1 MMKNK
6 KRASLITTL
15 MLASVL
21 AVTAC
26 GNNNGSS
33 NNEATPTP
41 AKQGT
46 SNSNSTNDKTDT
58 GNAGSDS
65 DLAPY
70 KLTIVYP
77 GSPQKDEAVIE
88 EALNALLTEKINAT
102 IDLTPIDWGSWD
114 EKINLMIASREP
126 VDIIFTAQWNG
137 HANNVGKGAFIELND
152 LIDKYG
158 QGIIESQDPAFLEG
172 AKINGKNYG
181 VPTTKELAAA
191 GGVVYRKDVAEE
203 LGIDM
208 STVKSIEDL
217 DAVYAKVKAER
228 PDLVPL
234 YISSTDNTFNS
245 HFFGNYDF
253 LGDATIPGAIFK
265 DGTDT
270 TVAPIETT
278 ERFLET
284 SRLTHQFFKKGYIN
298 ADAATS
304 QVSAPD
310 AWKAGIVFSAIESLK
325 PGKDEEVAS
334 AAGLSGKL
342 GQIQLTNKTIA
353 TSETAGS
360 MLGISS
366 TSKDPDRAMMFI
378 NLLHTDKEI
387 NNIINFGI
395 KDVHYTLNGEIMSKT
410 DRTGDY
416 SPGHAWMFG
425 NQFLNYLW
433 DTEDPE
439 KWAKFQE
446 FNTGA
451 IKSPALGFVFN
462 SEPVKNEVGALA
474 NVIKQYQVAIDRGV
488 VNIDDVLDD
497 YLAAMKAA
505 GLDIVIAEKQKQFDE
520 FLANQ

>member
-1 MMKNK
+1 MRKTK
-6 KRASLITTL
+6 QRATL
-15 MLASVL
+15 LAAIILAIAMLVS
-21 AVTAC
+21 AC
-26 GNNNGSS
+26 GGNNAPNNTGNQTNNTEQNTNTQNNGQTEEEG
-33 NNEATPTP
+33 N
-41 AKQGT
+41 
-46 SNSNSTNDKTDT
+46 T
-58 GNAGSDS
+58 GESE
-65 DLAPY
+65 LEPY
-70 KLTIVYP
+70 QLTLVYP
-77 GSPQKDEAVIE
+77 GSPQKDEALVE
-88 EALNALLTEKINAT
+88 EALNKLLTEKINAT
-102 IDLTPIDWGSWD
+102 IDLMPIDWGSWD
-114 EKINLMIASREP
+114 EKVNLMIASREE

-137 HANNVGKGAFIELND
+137 HASNVGKGAFLELDN
-152 LIDKYG
+152 LIQQHG
-158 QGIIESQDPAFLEG
+158 QGILETQDPTFLEG

-181 VPTTKELAAA
+181 IPTTKELAAA
-191 GGVVYRKDVAEE
+191 GGIIYRKDVAEE

-208 STVKSIEDL
+208 SQVKTIKDL

-228 PDLVPL
+228 PDLTPL

-270 TVAPIETT
+270 TVVPIETT

-284 SRLTHQFFKKGYIN
+284 TRLTHEFFKKGYIN

-325 PGKDEEVAS
+325 PGKDEEVATT
-334 AAGLSGKL
+334 AGLSGKL

-366 TSKDPDRAMMFI
+366 TSQDPERAMMFI

-387 NNIINFGI
+387 NNLINFGI
-395 KDVHYTLNGEIMSKT
+395 KDVHFTLNGEIMSKT

-416 SPGHAWMFG
+416 SPGANWMLG

-433 DTEDPE
+433 DTEDPQKWE
-439 KWAKFQE
+439 KFKE

-451 IKSPALGFVFN
+451 TKSPALGFVFN
-462 SEPVKNEVGALA
+462 SEPVKNEIGALA

-488 VNIDDVLDD
+488 VNIDDVLDE
-497 YLAAMKAA
+497 YMSAMKAA
-505 GLDIVIAEKQKQFDE
+505 GLDKVIAEKQAQFDE
-520 FLANQ
+520 FLASK

>member
-1 MMKNK
+1 MRKTK
-6 KRASLITTL
+6 KRATL
-15 MLASVL
+15 LAAIILAIAMLVS
-21 AVTAC
+21 AC
-26 GNNNGSS
+26 GGNNAPNNTGNQTNNPEQNTNQNNGQTEEEG
-33 NNEATPTP
+33 N
-41 AKQGT
+41 
-46 SNSNSTNDKTDT
+46 T
-58 GNAGSDS
+58 GESE
-65 DLAPY
+65 LEPY
-70 KLTIVYP
+70 QLTLVYP
-77 GSPQKDEAVIE
+77 GAPQKDEALVE
-88 EALNALLTEKINAT
+88 EALNKLLTEKINAT
-102 IDLTPIDWGSWD
+102 IDLMPIDWGSWD
-114 EKINLMIASREP
+114 EKVNLMIASREE

-137 HANNVGKGAFIELND
+137 HASNVGKGAFLELDN
-152 LIDKYG
+152 LIQQHG
-158 QGIIESQDPAFLEG
+158 QGILETQDPTFLEG
-172 AKINGKNYG
+172 ARINGKNYG

-191 GGVVYRKDVAEE
+191 GGIVYRKDVAEE

-208 STVKSIEDL
+208 SQVKTIKDL

-228 PDLVPL
+228 PDLTPL

-270 TVAPIETT
+270 TVVPIETT
-278 ERFLET
+278 DRFLET
-284 SRLTHQFFKKGYIN
+284 TRLTHEFFKKGYIN

-325 PGKDEEVAS
+325 PGKDEEVATT
-334 AAGLSGKL
+334 AGLSGKL

-366 TSKDPDRAMMFI
+366 TSQDPERAMMFI
-378 NLLHTDKEI
+378 NLLHTDKEV
-387 NNIINFGI
+387 NNLINFGI

-416 SPGHAWMFG
+416 SPGANWMLG

-433 DTEDPE
+433 DTEDPQKWE
-439 KWAKFQE
+439 KFKE

-451 IKSPALGFVFN
+451 TKSPALGFVFN
-462 SEPVKNEVGALA
+462 SEPVKNEIGALA

-488 VNIDDVLDD
+488 VNIDDVLDE
-497 YLAAMKAA
+497 YMSAMKAA
-505 GLDIVIAEKQKQFDE
+505 GLDKVIAEKQAQFDE
-520 FLANQ
+520 FLASK